1 MHYYEKL
8 MILVVLFLGVTI
20 GTAGIIGIYVGST
33 KTTSKGPS
41 TIVLDNINHF

>member
-8 MILVVLFLGVTI
+8 MILVILFLGVTI
-20 GTAGIIGIYVGST
+20 GTAGIIGVYVGST
-33 KTTSKGPS
+33 KPASKGPN